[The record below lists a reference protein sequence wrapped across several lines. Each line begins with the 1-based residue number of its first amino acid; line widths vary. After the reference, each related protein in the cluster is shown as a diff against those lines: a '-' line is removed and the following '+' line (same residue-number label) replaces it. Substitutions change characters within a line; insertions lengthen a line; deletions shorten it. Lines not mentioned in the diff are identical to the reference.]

1 MTSSSA
7 EFSIKSLLKF
17 TYRFQINAGTGLL
30 VSNSEMY
37 QLKSYKTLRFL
48 PNILVYDTPTTR
60 GPINIL
66 FLSSAWGRE
75 RYGK

>member
-7 EFSIKSLLKF
+7 EFSTKSLLIF

-37 QLKSYKTLRFL
+37 QLKSYKTFYFL
-48 PNILVYDTPTTR
+48 PNILVYDIPITR

-66 FLSSAWGRE
+66 FFSSAWGRD
-75 RYGK
+75 RYGE